1 MPSEFF
7 PLESLKALISHHIA
21 ILKRYEVESDKEF
34 SIVYFDFGKYKEN
47 IEIKK
52 MVQTVF
58 RDCDIIF
65 EVNGDY
71 IILLPKTNWQ
81 YSYNL
86 LKELQEFLGEDK
98 DVKDTIVTYP
108 DDGKTSEDILKA
120 LKDIVYENH
129 GVVLKI

>member
-7 PLESLKALISHHIA
+7 PLKSLKALISHHIA
-21 ILKRYEVESDKEF
+21 ILERYEVQSDKEF
-34 SIVYFDFGKYKEN
+34 SLVYFDFGKYKDD

-52 MVQTVF
+52 TVQTVF

-65 EVNGDY
+65 EIDGDY

-81 YSYNL
+81 FSFNL
-86 LKELQEFLGEDK
+86 LKELQEFLDK

-108 DDGKTSEDILKA
+108 DDGKSADEIVKA
-120 LKDIVYENH
+120 LKKIVFENH
-129 GVVLKI
+129 GVDLKFK

>member
-7 PLESLKALISHHIA
+7 PLKSLKALISHHIA
-21 ILKRYEVESDKEF
+21 ILERYEVQSDKEF
-34 SIVYFDFGKYKEN
+34 SLIYFDFGKYKN
-47 IEIKK
+47 DIEIKK
-52 MVQTVF
+52 TVQTVF

-81 YSYNL
+81 FSFNL
-86 LKELQEFLGEDK
+86 LKELQEFLDK

-108 DDGKTSEDILKA
+108 DDGKTSEDIVKSLEK
-120 LKDIVYENH
+120 IVFENH
-129 GVVLKI
+129 GVKLEF